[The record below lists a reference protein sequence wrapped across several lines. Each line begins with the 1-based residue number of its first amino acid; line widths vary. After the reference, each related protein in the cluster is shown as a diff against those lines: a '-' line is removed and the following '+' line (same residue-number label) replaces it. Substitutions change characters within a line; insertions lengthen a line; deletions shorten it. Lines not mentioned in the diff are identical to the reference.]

1 MTGNNDTAA
10 DSPPHE
16 DVTASPLR
24 PGSLVW
30 TLGVFVVLLVAFF
43 LRAMPLGLDAPRQ
56 TNAPDQFDVT
66 RSIERLGKVLDG
78 TPHPVDSPALN
89 ETRTRLLR
97 EISALGYTPEIR
109 AHNSCQAMAQGAI
122 RCAFVQNVFFRAGP
136 SEGPALVLTAHYD
149 SVDASPGFGDDGIG
163 LAVWMEV
170 AHLLRAAPPQKP
182 VVFLLTDG
190 EETGLLGAQAFVDNR
205 DAYDFEVGRIINLE
219 ARGVRGPA
227 MMFETGHPN
236 ANLVSDWAKSGARP
250 FSNSMMTA
258 VYELLPNSTDLT
270 VHLGAGYNG
279 VNIAISDGLD
289 FYHTTRDNLA
299 MLDRASVQ
307 HMGDQALG
315 ATRAFLAADW
325 STDAAAGEIVYS
337 DIASRL
343 FVSLPQVFALVLLG
357 LCFGL
362 SVMML
367 IRPARDSGWSKLDYR
382 ALALPPV
389 LMIGAGLAAF
399 VLQQLLGVLR
409 PEPAFWTASPQA
421 LNMTIFAVTLLVG
434 ALLLAFLAPRSE
446 PGSLF
451 TAGWFWFLI
460 LGMGLSFAMPGFA
473 MIFLIPGVVFVIA
486 GGAAW
491 LLPNYRIAAYAVA
504 SAFLALIFFPLV
516 HLLDVTMGLGMAA
529 MFGVVEAMVIAPMLA
544 LVGPLVAHRKP
555 VLLALGGL
563 VGGAAIVTFLMP
575 AYSVDRP
582 LALNFTAHYDLDA
595 KSAAMFAS
603 ARAGALPAA
612 VRDQLTVGEIAS
624 PPGAASNLAARA
636 LDFRDVPAATATI
649 VNDVTN
655 AAGQRI
661 ISTQLSA
668 PGVRSI
674 RLRIPAAARPLRIAY
689 GGRAYETRATGEGA
703 YVVDITGASAD
714 GASVE
719 ITLGSTEKA
728 DWLVQGV
735 WPGLPADAEPIAD
748 LRPDTTVRIQ
758 TGDVTI
764 ATRKQTF

>member
-1 MTGNNDTAA
+1 MTVKDDAAA
-10 DSPPHE
+10 DAPKHE

-24 PGSLVW
+24 PGSLAW

-43 LRAMPLGLDAPRQ
+43 LRATPLALDAPRQ

-66 RSIERLGKVLDG
+66 RAIERLGKVLDG
-78 TPHPVDSPALN
+78 TPHPVDSAALN
-89 ETRTRLLR
+89 ETRARLVR

-109 AHNSCQAMAQGAI
+109 GHNSCQAMAQGAI

-136 SEGPALVLTAHYD
+136 SEGPALVLAAHYD
-149 SVDASPGFGDDGIG
+149 SVDASPGFADDGIG
-163 LAVWMEV
+163 LAVWLEV
-170 AHLLRAAPPQKP
+170 AHLLKATPPQKP

-205 DAYDFEVGRIINLE
+205 DAYGFKIGRIINLE

-227 MMFETGHPN
+227 MMFETGRPN
-236 ANLVSDWAKSGARP
+236 ANVVTDWAKSGARP

-270 VHLGAGYNG
+270 VFLGAGANG

-307 HMGDQALG
+307 HMGDQAWG
-315 ATRAFLAADW
+315 ATRAYLAADW
-325 STDAAAGEIVYS
+325 SGDAAAGEIVYS

-362 SVMML
+362 TVMML

-382 ALALPPV
+382 ALALPPI

-399 VLQQLLGVLR
+399 ALQQVLGILR

-421 LNMTIFAVTLLVG
+421 LNMAIFAVTLMVS
-434 ALLLAFLAPRSE
+434 ALLLAFLARRTE

-473 MIFLIPGVVFVIA
+473 MIFLIPGVVFVVA
-486 GGAAW
+486 GGLAW
-491 LLPNYRIAAYAVA
+491 LFPRYRIAAYAVA
-504 SAFLALIFFPLV
+504 SAFLALIFFPLI
-516 HLLDVTMGLGMAA
+516 HLLDVTMGLSMAA

-544 LVGPLVAHRKP
+544 LVGPLTTHRKP

-563 VGGAAIVTFLMP
+563 VGGAAIVAFLMP

-582 LALNFTAHYDLDA
+582 LALNFTAHYDLDE
-595 KSAAMFAS
+595 KSAALFAS
-603 ARAGALPAA
+603 ARSGALPAA
-612 VRDQLTVGEIAS
+612 VHDQLTVGEIAS

-636 LDFRDVPAATATI
+636 LDFRNIPAATATI
-649 VNDVTN
+649 VHDATN
-655 AAGQRI
+655 TFGHRVL
-661 ISTQLSA
+661 SLQLAA
-668 PGVRSI
+668 PGARSI
-674 RLRIPAAARPLRIAY
+674 RLRIPATARPLKIAY
-689 GGRAYETRATGEGA
+689 GGHAYETKAAATGD
-703 YVVDITGASAD
+703 YVIDLTGDAANGASLE
-714 GASVE
+714 V
-719 ITLGSTEKA
+719 TLGSTEKS
-728 DWLVQGV
+728 DWLVQGI
-735 WPGLPADAEPIAD
+735 WSGLPADAEPTAS

-758 TGDVTI
+758 MGDVTI
-764 ATRKQTF
+764 ATKKQAF